1 MYFRNVKCSAKVHQ
15 VSQMCKFYDLGQTQH
30 TTNKM
35 KKYALLL
42 ICFFCLSIQLHAQVK
57 NFVSAWGNLGEASLL
72 TKTDVID
79 PQASLGIGGG
89 LGVGYELHAN
99 KFLFTVGVGANVSH
113 SAFSYSVQNGTIF
126 DQVDD
131 EGHVFDFVYSQ
142 TARKDAYTNVAL
154 QVPVMAGA
162 QFNRFFFLAGVKLDV
177 SMLVLAKTE
186 AHLSSYGVYDMFID
200 PFTGMPDHMFYP
212 DVTLGSKPQK
222 LGSPFDFNV
231 MGSVEIGWQLGEIY
245 KGTGWDVPKPK
256 HHFRLSLFAD
266 YGFLDLVQYKG
277 SNLFLAPPA
286 PDPETGIIKLD
297 GLQVNHLLST
307 NSITKAVNNLMVGIK
322 FTALFELPSKRNC
335 VICRES
341 DTFFYND
348 RVLR

>member
-1 MYFRNVKCSAKVHQ
+1 
-15 VSQMCKFYDLGQTQH
+15 
-30 TTNKM
+30 M
-35 KKYALLL
+35 KKYVLLL
-42 ICFFCLSIQLHAQVK
+42 ISFCLSVQIQAQVK

-99 KFLFTVGVGANVSH
+99 KFLFTMSIGANVSH
-113 SAFSYSVQNGTIF
+113 STFSYSPQNGTLF
-126 DQVDD
+126 DQVDT

-142 TARKDAYTNVAL
+142 TERKDAYTNVAI
-154 QVPVMAGA
+154 QVPIMAGA
-162 QFNRFFFLAGVKLDV
+162 QFNRFFFLAGVKVDV
-177 SMLVLAKTE
+177 SMLVLSQTE

-200 PFTGMPDHMFYP
+200 HFTGMPDHMFYP
-212 DVTLGSKPQK
+212 DVTLGSKSQK
-222 LGSPFDFNV
+222 LGSPFDLNV

-256 HHFRLSLFAD
+256 HHFRLSIFAD
-266 YGFLDLVQYKG
+266 YGLLDLVQTKG
-277 SNLFLAPPA
+277 SVQFLQPPT
-286 PDPETGIIKLD
+286 PDTETGVIALD

-307 NSITKAVNNLMVGIK
+307 NSITQAVHNLMVGIK

-335 VICRES
+335 VLCRES